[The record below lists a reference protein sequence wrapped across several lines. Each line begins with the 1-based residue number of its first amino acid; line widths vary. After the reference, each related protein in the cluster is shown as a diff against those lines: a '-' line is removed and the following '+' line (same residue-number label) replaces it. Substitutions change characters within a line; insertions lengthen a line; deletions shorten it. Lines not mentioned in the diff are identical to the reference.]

1 MQLFQYSNLL
11 SFGQR
16 LKELRESK
24 NLTQAQLAEA
34 IGVSTNF
41 VGMVERGKRNTT
53 IDKLFKISYALNVKL
68 SYFFE
73 DL

>member
-1 MQLFQYSNLL
+1 MDKEANLL